1 MDIFGILSML
11 GGLALFLYGMLLL
24 SQGLEKLSGGR
35 LEQILEKLTSNP
47 IKAVFLG
54 GCVTALIQ
62 SSSATTV
69 MVVGFVNSGIM
80 KLSQAVGIIMGAN
93 IGTTVTAW
101 ILSLAGI
108 EGDQFFVQLL
118 KPSTFSPV
126 LAMVG
131 IVCIM
136 MSKREKQKDIGT
148 ILLGFAI
155 LMYGMDSMSSAVK
168 PLAHVPE
175 FTNLLLIFQNP
186 VMGIVAGAIL
196 TAIIQSSSASV
207 GILQALASTGSI
219 RYTMAIP
226 IIMGQNIGTCITAII
241 SSIGASKNARRTALI
256 HLYFNVIGT
265 MVFMIIFYFSNRMFH
280 FSFVED
286 IVTPSGIAVVHS
298 IFNITATILLLP
310 FAKGLE
316 KLAYMTI
323 KDTREAQ
330 KETRAREFDKV
341 KLLDERFLTTPGFAV
356 AKCIEMTRN
365 MAFLASQNVGD
376 AIELRKNYSKEIEER
391 VIQSEEEADRYEDA
405 LGSYLMK
412 LNGRDLSGRDG
423 QIVTMLLHC
432 IGDFERISDHALNIM
447 KAAKE
452 LNEKSVEFSSI
463 ATEEIT
469 VMETAVREILTL
481 AIEAFCQ
488 ENIKMAESV
497 EPLEEVI
504 DSLKAELKKRH
515 VKRLRE
521 GKCTVELGFVWT
533 DFIHNYE
540 RIADHC
546 SNIAVCMI
554 ELKDNSFDT
563 HEYLNELR
571 RTGNRGFIDKVQMYQ
586 SKYALP

>member
-1 MDIFGILSML
+1 MDIFGMLSML

-35 LEQILEKLTSNP
+35 LEQILERLTSNP
-47 IKAVFLG
+47 FKAVFLG

-126 LAMVG
+126 LAMIG
-131 IVCIM
+131 IICIM
-136 MSKREKQKDIGT
+136 MSKRERQKDIGT

-175 FTNLLLIFQNP
+175 FTNLLLVFQNP

-207 GILQALASTGSI
+207 GILQALASTGSV
-219 RYTMAIP
+219 RYSMAIP

-256 HLYFNVIGT
+256 HLYFNLIGT
-265 MVFMIIFYFSNRMFH
+265 MVFMILFYFFNGILD
-280 FSFVED
+280 FSFVNEK
-286 IVTPSGIAVVHS
+286 VTPPGIAVVHS

-316 KLAYMTI
+316 RLAYMTI
-323 KDTREAQ
+323 KDTKEVQ
-330 KETRAREFDKV
+330 TETRAREYDQV

-365 MAFLASQNVGD
+365 MALLASQNVGD
-376 AIELRKNYSKEIEER
+376 AIELRKNYSKEMEEK

-412 LNGRDLSGRDG
+412 LNGRDLSGRDS

-452 LNEKSVEFSSI
+452 LKEKSVQFSSMAI
-463 ATEEIT
+463 EEIT
-469 VMETAVREILTL
+469 VMENALGEILSL
-481 AIEAFCQ
+481 ATKAFCQ

-504 DSLKAELKKRH
+504 DSLKA
-515 VKRLRE
+515 
-521 GKCTVELGFVWT
+521 
-533 DFIHNYE
+533 
-540 RIADHC
+540 
-546 SNIAVCMI
+546 
-554 ELKDNSFDT
+554 
-563 HEYLNELR
+563 
-571 RTGNRGFIDKVQMYQ
+571 
-586 SKYALP
+586 